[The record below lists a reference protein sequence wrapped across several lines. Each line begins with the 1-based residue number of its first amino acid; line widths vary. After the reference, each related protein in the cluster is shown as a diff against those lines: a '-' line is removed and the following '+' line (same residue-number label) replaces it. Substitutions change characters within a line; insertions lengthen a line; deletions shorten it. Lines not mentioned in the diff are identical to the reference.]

1 MSDSPLRIRTEPD
14 WFKPREEDPGE
25 LYMKIVSRKGDPEYL
40 HALAWTLGS
49 QTDHIKAM
57 EMSQRLLLDP
67 EPSLRGL
74 GIVALARLH
83 DHGIR
88 GAYTALQQAAKDPV
102 AEVRASI
109 PYELRYESTIETASL
124 LIGMAQD
131 PEAIVRQHV
140 ASSLRILAHPEA
152 KECFLRF
159 LKDADP
165 QVRASALENSSL
177 WDEDVDVPPFPEA
190 IELQYDLD
198 EDVRA
203 NVHSWLRALPDEE
216 GEPLLLQLSRDES
229 PKVRASV
236 VDGYWSFS
244 SQAWILRLIECMEDS
259 SDRVR
264 IHAANQL
271 SRCSSERVLP
281 ALLKHWKDPCATVR
295 KFIAQGLE
303 ARADT
308 SMLPI
313 LEWLAEDDDNSFTRL
328 ATARALSRIR
338 GPESERILSKM
349 LKDPSKLVQ
358 KTVRKI
364 LMEWAKESPIER
376 TTELMLRHGPKGAGA
391 TREAFNLTSKRPM
404 NDWNVFLSK
413 AQTLDGLLAGDTDH
427 GPAIVLENDETTW
440 GLLPFGPANW
450 IRIQC
455 SGRHAE
461 VPSLGYQLLS
471 AEETGDWL
479 SSIGPC
485 RIRKG
490 RELAKQAKWN
500 RVKP

>member
-1 MSDSPLRIRTEPD
+1 
-14 WFKPREEDPGE
+14 
-25 LYMKIVSRKGDPEYL
+25 MKIVSRKGAPEYL
-40 HALAWTLGS
+40 HALAWSLGS

-57 EMSQRLLLDP
+57 EMSLRLLMDP

-74 GIVALARLH
+74 GIVALAELH

-88 GAYTALQQAAKDPV
+88 DAYKALQRAAKDPV

-109 PYELRYESTIETASL
+109 PYELRFDSTIETASL
-124 LIGMAQD
+124 LIGMAED

-140 ASSLRILAHPEA
+140 ASSLHILALPEA
-152 KECFLRF
+152 KPCFLRF
-159 LKDADP
+159 LKDAEP
-165 QVRASALENSSL
+165 QVRAAALENSSL
-177 WDEDVDVPPFPEA
+177 WNEDDGVPPFPEA
-190 IELQYDLD
+190 IELQHDQD

-203 NVHSWLRALPDEE
+203 NVPSWLRALPDEE
-216 GEPLLLQLSRDES
+216 GEPLLIRLSRDES

-236 VDGYWSFS
+236 LGAYWSLT
-244 SQAWILRLIECMEDS
+244 SQAWILRLIECMEDP

-264 IHAANQL
+264 IHAADHL
-271 SRCSSERVLP
+271 SRCPDECVAP
-281 ALLKHWKDPCATVR
+281 VLLKHWKDSSATVR

-313 LEWLAEDDDNSFTRL
+313 FERLAEDDGNSFTRL
-328 ATARALSRIR
+328 ATARALGRLR
-338 GPESERILSKM
+338 GPESELILSKM
-349 LKDPSKLVQ
+349 LKDPTKLVQ

-364 LMEWAKESPIER
+364 LMAWAKESPLER
-376 TTELMLRHGPKGAGA
+376 ATELVLRHGSKGAGA

-427 GPAIVLENDETTW
+427 GPAIVLEKDEATW

-455 SGRHAE
+455 SGRQAE

-471 AEETGDWL
+471 PEETGDWL
-479 SSIGPC
+479 ESLGPC